1 MSKFVKAERKRVK
14 IKIAITGPSGSGKT
28 YSALELASGIGQR
41 IALIDTENDSAS
53 LYSDR
58 FTFDTLCID
67 PPYTIQKYVEAIKA
81 AEAEKYDV
89 VVIDSIS
96 HAWAGEGGLLAKKEA
111 LDSRGGTQNQYTNWG
126 SITKEHEAFK
136 ATLLNADIH
145 MICTMRSKQDYQQIE
160 ENGRKKIQK
169 VGMAP
174 IQRDGMEYEFTT
186 VFDVAMDH
194 AAVPSK
200 DRTGLFDGFIA
211 KLTKETGERLI
222 AWLGGATAEPRK
234 AAEPEP
240 ENIPSFPAPKPAL
253 SAVSPADPGE
263 FVIVAIKE
271 YKGMKVKDV
280 PTHDLAKLH
289 LWAKGLTD
297 PKPHIVDMRNAL
309 EAYLNETVMPA
320 HSGGGK

>member
-1 MSKFVKAERKRVK
+1 MSKFVRAERKRVK
-14 IKIAITGPSGSGKT
+14 LKIAITGPSGSGKT
-28 YSALELASGIGQR
+28 FSALEMATGIGPR
-41 IALIDTENDSAS
+41 IAVIDTEHDSAS

-58 FTFDTLCID
+58 FQFDTLCID

-169 VGMAP
+169 VGLAP

-200 DRTGLFDGFIA
+200 DRTGLFDGHIA
-211 KLTKETGERLI
+211 KLTKETGAQLI
-222 AWLGGATAEPRK
+222 AWLGGATAEPRQ
-234 AAEPEP
+234 APEA
-240 ENIPSFPAPKPAL
+240 ENIPSFPAPVKPPLHAVTDEPGGYVLRCQPHAGKRLDSLSDEEIKAL
-253 SAVSPADPGE
+253 VGKWSGKD
-263 FVIVAIKE
+263 IK
-271 YKGMKVKDV
+271 GPLASDV
-280 PTHDLAKLH
+280 TEAEKYLKFMSQAK
-289 LWAKGLTD
+289 AK
-297 PKPHIVDMRNAL
+297 
-309 EAYLNETVMPA
+309 
-320 HSGGGK
+320 